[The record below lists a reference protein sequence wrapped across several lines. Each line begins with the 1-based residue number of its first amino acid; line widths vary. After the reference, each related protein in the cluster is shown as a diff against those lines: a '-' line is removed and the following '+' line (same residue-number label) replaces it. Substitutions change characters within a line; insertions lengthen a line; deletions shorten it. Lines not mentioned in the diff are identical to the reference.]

1 MKVGPTTT
9 GVLLAGLCFLV
20 SGCGSESENCLPGE
34 KSCIDN
40 AVFVCNS
47 SGSQRLLDRDCG
59 MDAICYNGNCIP
71 KVIGSD
77 VGADHAGTEVPLV
90 DEPMPEEPDWVEAAP
105 EPIPDDSQDIPVE
118 IPDVPDV
125 VDVVDAVDA
134 VDTMD
139 IADPGPMGE
148 DVRPDDFDDAP
159 GLPDEWDVPEPVD
172 TADPEDVPEVQD
184 VPGIPDDPGMAD
196 LAEPDLAE
204 PDLAEPDPAEVVDD
218 PGQEDPGSPED
229 VGPLEPCGNGSIDPG
244 EQCDGTNLA
253 GKSCSQLLYAPGIL
267 ACKPDCTWD
276 TLLCGESS
284 HRFTYNAVPNIWV
297 KGDFVDVA
305 WHPSGDYAV
314 IIGYS
319 GDVVR
324 YDPGVP
330 PIDSITAIGTTTGM
344 APKRVDFA
352 PSGHAYIVGYDAE
365 GNGRIFKVPDG
376 GQSVFELEGAGQK
389 ARFLSIKFTPDGSFA
404 LIAGQSSNYTINY
417 VCTFDPETETTSDY
431 KGYSASAGVNDFMWV
446 PGYDAFEGIL
456 GALLVHGYNG
466 KDAHI
471 WLDINKEINPA
482 NSGTASF
489 GNMGRCAYRPGSHYG
504 LVAGTSSNVL
514 YIYEGNVNLPS
525 WDKAYLSDF
534 GSGVLDVAF
543 RPDGGRA
550 VLLGR
555 PWGNP
560 LTLHIQEHRP
570 KGDAFDE
577 NDFIIQDL
585 PDWDSSPWFAT
596 SSTFL
601 VAAAFRP
608 GAKCDE
614 GLMVGDHPG
623 TMSAPTYGT
632 VVHFK
637 DTDILDCL

>member
-1 MKVGPTTT
+1 MKT
-9 GVLLAGLCFLV
+9 GVATSCALLTGMLFPV
-20 SGCGSESENCLPGE
+20 WGCGSDSGTCTPGE
-34 KSCIDN
+34 KTCIDN
-40 AVFVCNS
+40 AVYVCNP

-59 MDAICYNGNCIP
+59 TGAICYSGNCVP

-77 VGADHAGTEVPLV
+77 PGVQDMGPDEVLTPAETPPETGG
-90 DEPMPEEPDWVEAAP
+90 EPVPEPIPEEPDVSEDVL
-105 EPIPDDSQDIPVE
+105 EPLPDGPI
-118 IPDVPDV
+118 
-125 VDVVDAVDA
+125 DAD
-134 VDTMD
+134 
-139 IADPGPMGE
+139 DPGVVAE
-148 DVRPDDFDDAP
+148 DVRPEKIPELPDLPIEVDDAEPVDAVEAVDTPVPDDVP
-159 GLPDEWDVPEPVD
+159 GLPDWPEVPDLPETVDDSGAPDIPEIGDIAVDPGPVD
-172 TADPEDVPEVQD
+172 V
-184 VPGIPDDPGMAD
+184 
-196 LAEPDLAE
+196 
-204 PDLAEPDPAEVVDD
+204 
-218 PGQEDPGSPED
+218 
-229 VGPLEPCGNGSIDPG
+229 CGNGSIDPG

-253 GKSCSQLLYAPGIL
+253 GKSCTHLLYAPGIL

-276 TLLCGESS
+276 TLLCGDNS
-284 HRFTYNAVPNIWV
+284 HRFTYDAVPNIWV

-324 YDPGVP
+324 FDPDVE
-330 PIDSITAIGTTTGM
+330 PINALTLVGSTTGI

-352 PSGHAYIVGYDAE
+352 PSGHAYIVGFDAE

-376 GQSVFELEGAGQK
+376 GLSVSELVGAGQK

-417 VCTFDPETETTSDY
+417 VCTFDPETETTADY

-471 WLDINKEINPA
+471 WLELNKEINPA

-489 GNMGRCAYRPGSHYG
+489 GNMGRCAYRAGTHYG

-514 YIYEGNVNLPS
+514 YIYQGNVNLPS
-525 WDKAYLSDF
+525 WEKAYLSDF

-550 VLLGR
+550 LVLGR
-555 PWGNP
+555 PWGSP

-570 KGDAFDE
+570 KGDTFDD

-596 SSTFL
+596 SSTFM
-601 VAAAFRP
+601 VSAAFRP
-608 GAKCDE
+608 GAKCDQ
-614 GLMVGDHPG
+614 GLLVGDHPG
-623 TMSAPTYGT
+623 TLSAPTYGT